1 MVTIRHEQAT
11 DIAAR
16 EALLDTAFSAS
27 RFAKSSERL
36 RRGRLPADGLSF
48 VATRNGRLIGTVR
61 LWHISAGPDRPAL
74 LLGPLAVDPAQR
86 GCGLGA
92 GLMERAIGDARRLGH
107 REILLVGDP
116 AYYERF
122 GFSAEPTFGLSM
134 PGPFERH
141 RLLSLALVPG
151 LDAAPA
157 GLIRATGLAAP
168 RLAAPAHGAV
178 QRSAKGRKIA
188 GLSHAA

>member
-1 MVTIRHEQAT
+1 MVTIRHEQAI

-16 EALLDTAFSAS
+16 EALLDKAFGES
-27 RFAKSSERL
+27 RFAKSSEGL
-36 RRGRLPADGLSF
+36 RRGRLPADDLSF
-48 VATRNGRLIGTVR
+48 VAMKNGRLIGTVR

-74 LLGPLAVDPAQR
+74 LLGPLAVDPAHR
-86 GCGLGA
+86 NCGLGA
-92 GLMERAIGDARRLGH
+92 GLMERAIGDAKLLGH

-122 GFSAEPTFGLSM
+122 GFSAESTFGLSM

-141 RLLSLALVPG
+141 RLLSLALVPA

-168 RLAAPAHGAV
+168 RLAVPSNGGA
-178 QRSAKGRKIA
+178 QRRAKARKVA

>member
-16 EALLDTAFSAS
+16 EALLNSAFGES

-36 RRGRLPADGLSF
+36 RRGRLPADDLSF
-48 VATRNGRLIGTVR
+48 VATKNGRLIGTVR

-74 LLGPLAVDPAQR
+74 LLGPLAVDPAHR
-86 GCGLGA
+86 NCGLGA

-107 REILLVGDP
+107 REILLIGDP
-116 AYYERF
+116 AYYDRF
-122 GFSAEPTFGLSM
+122 GFSAETTFGLSM

-141 RLLSLALVPG
+141 RLLSLGLVPG
-151 LDAAPA
+151 LGAAPA
-157 GLIRATGLAAP
+157 GLIRATGPAAP
-168 RLAAPAHGAV
+168 RLADGAA
-178 QRSAKGRKIA
+178 QRRTKARKVTS
-188 GLSHAA
+188 LSHAA